1 MQVSVL
7 ASPRPEAG
15 IAAALRR
22 CASGDRAALRSI
34 YDAEAATMVGVA
46 MRILR
51 RRELAEEAV
60 HDAFLRIY
68 QYAATFDPSRG
79 EAKTWIY
86 AILRHRALNI
96 LRGEARTD
104 LIEGYETMEMPSDDE
119 SPEAAVSRLS
129 DEKSLKR
136 CLETLEPVRRNA
148 VVLAFVNGLSHGEV
162 AGRLGVPLGTAK
174 AWIRRSLVALRE
186 CMG

>member
-1 MQVSVL
+1 MQAAVL
-7 ASPRPEAG
+7 MKPDSG

-22 CASGDRAALRSI
+22 CAGGDRAALRVI
-34 YDAEAATMVGVA
+34 YDCEAQSMIGVA

-60 HDAFLRIY
+60 QDAFVRIF
-68 QYAATFDPSRG
+68 QYAASFDPARG

-104 LIEGYETMEMPSDDE
+104 YTDDHEQLDVASDDE
-119 SPEAAVSRLS
+119 SPEAAVLRLS

-136 CLETLEPVRRNA
+136 CLETLEPIRRSA
-148 VVLAFVNGLSHGEV
+148 VVLAFVNGLTHGEV
-162 AGRLGVPLGTAK
+162 AGKLGVPLGTCK
-174 AWIRRSLVALRE
+174 AWIRRSLVSLRE

>member
-1 MQVSVL
+1 MQTATL
-7 ASPRPEAG
+7 TRPDGG
-15 IAAALRR
+15 IAAALRQ
-22 CASGDRAALRSI
+22 CASGDRAALRMI
-34 YDAEAATMVGVA
+34 YDLEAPAMIGVA

-60 HDAFLRIY
+60 HDCFLRIY
-68 QYAATFDPSRG
+68 QYASTFDPSRG
-79 EAKTWIY
+79 SAKTWIY

-96 LRGEARTD
+96 LRGEGRTD
-104 LIEGYETMEMPSDDE
+104 YVGDYEAMDVASDDE

-136 CLETLEPVRRNA
+136 CLESLEPVRRNA

-162 AGRLGVPLGTAK
+162 AGKLGVPLGTCK

>member
-1 MQVSVL
+1 MQAAVL
-7 ASPRPEAG
+7 SAARPDAG

-22 CASGDRAALRSI
+22 IAGGDRSALRSI
-34 YDAEAATMVGVA
+34 YDSEAPSMIGVA

-60 HDAFLRIY
+60 HDAFLRIQ
-68 QYAATFDPSRG
+68 QYAASFDPARG

-104 LIEGYETMEMPSDDE
+104 LVEDYDGMEMVSEDE
-119 SPEAAVSRLS
+119 SPEAAVLRLS
-129 DEKSLKR
+129 DEKSLKA
-136 CLETLEPVRRNA
+136 CLEKLEPARRNA
-148 VVLAFVNGLSHGEV
+148 VVLAFVNGLTHGEV
-162 AGRLGVPLGTAK
+162 AGKLGLPLGTVK
-174 AWIRRSLVALRE
+174 AWIRRSLLALRE

>member
-1 MQVSVL
+1 ML
-7 ASPRPEAG
+7 AATMTRPDTG

-22 CASGDRAALRSI
+22 CAGGDRAALRSI
-34 YDAEAATMVGVA
+34 YDSEAPAMIGVA

-60 HDAFLRIY
+60 QDAFVRIY
-68 QYAATFDPSRG
+68 QYAASFDPSRG

-104 LIEGYETMEMPSDDE
+104 YVEDFEKMDVASEDE

-129 DEKSLKR
+129 DEKSLKK

-148 VVLAFVNGLSHGEV
+148 VVLAFVSGLTHGEV
-162 AGRLGVPLGTAK
+162 AGRLGVPLGTVK
-174 AWIRRSLVALRE
+174 AWIRRSLVSLRE

>member
-1 MQVSVL
+1 MSSVL
-7 ASPRPEAG
+7 SNSTRKADG
-15 IAAALRR
+15 VAAALLR
-22 CASGDRAALRSI
+22 CAAGDGSALRII
-34 YDAEAATMVGVA
+34 YDSEAPSMIGVA

-60 HDAFLRIY
+60 HDAFLRINK
-68 QYAATFDPSRG
+68 YAATFDPKRG

-104 LIEGYETMEMPSDDE
+104 LVDDYEQLDVASDDE

-136 CLETLEPVRRNA
+136 CLETLDPVRRNA
-148 VVLAFVNGLSHGEV
+148 VVLAFVNGLTHGEV
-162 AGRLGVPLGTAK
+162 AGKLGVPLGTVK

-186 CMG
+186 CMR